1 MNALAQE
8 IRRKRLTFT
17 AVFIV
22 LTLLFGLVQW
32 QWEQGNLSE
41 KELQWLLL
49 AWRLLIGVLCL
60 WFGYAVG
67 IHKQT
72 VWFMTMLAV
81 LHQVTSWLALLY
93 FLYKSGVMLIKAKKG
108 ATASGQAKDKELL
121 AEGRSLKARKSNK
134 KTKK

>member
-8 IRRKRLTFT
+8 LRKKRLTFT

-22 LTLLFGLVQW
+22 LTLLFGVVQW

-41 KELQWLLL
+41 EQLQWLLL
-49 AWRLLIGVLCL
+49 AWRLSIGVLCL
-60 WFGYAVG
+60 WFGYAIG
-67 IHKQT
+67 LNKQT
-72 VWFMTMLAV
+72 TWFMTMLAV

-93 FLYKSGVMLIKAKKG
+93 FLYKSGVMYINAKKG
-108 ATASGQAKDKELL
+108 VTVAPQTKGKGPEQSIKGK
-121 AEGRSLKARKSNK
+121 KAGK